1 MPSLTKSLR
10 ICYTET
16 VEKPPGRIF
25 DRGGE
30 IDPLKAENSPYLEP
44 TSIIDSHHP
53 RVAAFAREVT
63 SGLSG
68 TPTEQAVRL
77 YYAVRDGIRY
87 TPYYPFYRPEHYR
100 ASVVLEAGRGYCV
113 PKAALLCAL
122 GRACGIPTRIGFAH
136 VRNHLS
142 TRQLRD
148 YMGTDLFV
156 FHGYNEFLLE
166 GRWVKATPAFNA
178 ELCRRHRVAPLEFD
192 GREDSLFQPYNQDR
206 QRFMEYVEDLGTFA
220 DVPVERIVRGWEEA
234 YGRERVRDWIEEFER
249 TGGLSPRR
257 FHEEE
262 VILD

>member
-1 MPSLTKSLR
+1 MKTADKQ
-10 ICYTET
+10 
-16 VEKPPGRIF
+16 
-25 DRGGE
+25 
-30 IDPLKAENSPYLEP
+30 YLNP
-44 TSIIDSHHP
+44 TSIIDSDHP
-53 RVAAFAREVT
+53 RVGAFAREVT
-63 SGLSG
+63 SGFAG

-100 ASVVLEAGRGYCV
+100 ASVVLDAGRGYCV

-156 FHGYNEFLLE
+156 FHGYNEFFLE
-166 GRWVKATPAFNA
+166 DRWIKATPAFNA

-192 GREDSLFQPYNQDR
+192 GRGDSLFQPYNQDL
-206 QRFMEYVEDLGTFA
+206 QRFMEYVEDVGTFP

-234 YGRERVRDWIEEFER
+234 YGRERVRGWIEEFER
-249 TGGLSPRR
+249 TGGLPPKR